1 MRLAN
6 SNWGLSLRCNP
17 IRLLDG
23 HILEVHQSGDRF
35 TAKFDNYP
43 IPGTWPS
50 QVEAMDAVEAYVLE
64 FDSFFDP
71 DLFRD
76 EQLQCETDATGD
88 FQNE

>member
-1 MRLAN
+1 VKLAN
-6 SNWGLSLRCNP
+6 SEWGRSHPCNQ

-23 HILEVHQSGDRF
+23 HILEVHPSGNRF
-35 TAKFDNYP
+35 TATFDNHP

-50 QVEAMDAVEAYVLE
+50 EQEAMDALESYVLE

-76 EQLQCETDATGD
+76 EELQRANDVTGN
-88 FQNE
+88 F

>member
-1 MRLAN
+1 M
-6 SNWGLSLRCNP
+6 
-17 IRLLDG
+17 RLLDG
-23 HILEVHQSGDRF
+23 HILEVHPSGNRF
-35 TAKFDNYP
+35 TATFDNHP
-43 IPGTWPS
+43 IPGTWS
-50 QVEAMDAVEAYVLE
+50 SEQEAKAELEAYVLE